1 MRVLLVASPGDHGYH
16 NVIVL
21 LSDRS
26 INVQKLSILFAGA
39 MALASIVGCSNQ
51 PLGPND
57 DMAPGAGGISGG
69 SFGGSYGGASQ
80 GAYDDT
86 SAGGSPSPSVA
97 MGGSGGLTSGNAG
110 ASSGPSC
117 VGQPV
122 AWHTSTVSL
131 QADAFWILADGQ
143 CYTSKNAVVQV
154 HSDPGWPTYTTL
166 ELIWTELGREMRFFI
181 YFKANTSN
189 WWSEEMRTYDGQQ
202 PYSDWLYYYGGFF
215 QSPIGQAFR
224 GDVDLSNAAQDAIRG
239 RLHLGG
245 LTLTTTL
252 KGG

>member
-1 MRVLLVASPGDHGYH
+1 M
-16 NVIVL
+16 
-21 LSDRS
+21 
-26 INVQKLSILFAGA
+26 QKLPILFTS
-39 MALASIVGCSNQ
+39 ALVVASIVGCTNQ
-51 PLGPND
+51 PLGPSD
-57 DMAPGAGGISGG
+57 EGAPGAGGISSGSLGG
-69 SFGGSYGGASQ
+69 SATQ
-80 GAYDDT
+80 GAFGDT

-97 MGGSGGLTSGNAG
+97 LGGAVALPSGNAA
-110 ASSGPSC
+110 ASGVQNC
-117 VGQPV
+117 LGQPV
-122 AWHTSTVSL
+122 AWRTGTVSL

-154 HSDPGWPTYTTL
+154 HSDPGDPVYTSL

-181 YFKANTSN
+181 YFKANPSN

-202 PYSDWLYYYGGFF
+202 PYSDWLYYYGSFF

-224 GDVDLSNAAQDAIRG
+224 GDVDLTNDARDAIRG